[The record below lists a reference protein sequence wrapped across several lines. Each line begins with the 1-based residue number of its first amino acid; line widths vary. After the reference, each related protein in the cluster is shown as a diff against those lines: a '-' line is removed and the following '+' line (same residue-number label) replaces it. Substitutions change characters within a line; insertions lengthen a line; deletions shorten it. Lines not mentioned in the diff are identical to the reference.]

1 VRAGGSAAVAQAVN
15 VCGAQTRSGGR
26 CQMPAG
32 SGTSHRGYGS
42 CARHGGHLPG
52 PTKAAE
58 RSRAIANGSR
68 YIAEVDID
76 PARAMLSA
84 VRLAAGIRQSYLDA
98 MAEAGDDEAKQGALM
113 AEVRSSN
120 RELWQA
126 AKACSDAKVA
136 ERLVWMAERQ
146 AAMVSAAIVDAVEQ
160 AFGELATPERMAVV
174 ARTSRAR
181 LESFEGSA
189 EEMPP
194 ELTA

>member
-1 VRAGGSAAVAQAVN
+1 VSVTAPDSMTAM
-15 VCGAQTRSGGR
+15 CGAQTKGGSP
-26 CQMPAG
+26 CQRPAG
-32 SGTSHRGYGS
+32 WGTPHPGFLR
-42 CARHGGHLPG
+42 CKLHGGCSPG
-52 PTKAAE
+52 GIAAAD
-58 RSRAIANGSR
+58 RARAIANGSR

-98 MAEAGDDEAKQGALM
+98 MAEAGDDEKKQGALM

-146 AAMVSAAIVDAVEQ
+146 ASMLAAAIADGLEQ
-160 AFGELATPERMAVV
+160 AFGDLATPERQATF
-174 ARTSRAR
+174 ARVTRAR
-181 LESFEGSA
+181 LESLEGSA
-189 EEMPP
+189 EEMTP